1 MGALAASKTAKRTPA
16 GGRAATSMLVSF
28 CLRPGDEGRTNI
40 FSKKSSG
47 MSYSNDVPANE
58 QRPNFAAAFPRFA
71 KNPMAS
77 RRGRDGRS
85 RSGASGETRS
95 AREISAPSVRS
106 SLTRVAAGEARDLLR
121 SPAKTSVDLPIGC
134 LRTGRLATAPPG
146 TVSTESSTSGCSLLG
161 LDAPRILQVLAEERE
176 AQLMQQHG
184 QDETAKSTKT
194 YLEVGVAQRLG
205 SQAQLM
211 QQHGQDETAK
221 STKTYLE
228 VGVAQ
233 LRGAE
238 AKGVD
243 VPVEQMSRRARC
255 ASVARAR
262 ASVPDHDEAASVS
275 SQWSSARSEQG
286 CRGVKGRR
294 LNDTTSP
301 ERLQESQQVCS
312 CQMSSSAAPPLTQYS
327 LSLNLSL
334 SLLLSHS
341 LSL

>member
-1 MGALAASKTAKRTPA
+1 
-16 GGRAATSMLVSF
+16 
-28 CLRPGDEGRTNI
+28 
-40 FSKKSSG
+40 

-106 SLTRVAAGEARDLLR
+106 SLTRVAAGEARDLPR

-176 AQLMQQHG
+176 
-184 QDETAKSTKT
+184 
-194 YLEVGVAQRLG
+194 
-205 SQAQLM
+205 AQLM

>member
-194 YLEVGVAQRLG
+194 YLEVGVAQ
-205 SQAQLM
+205 
-211 QQHGQDETAK
+211 
-221 STKTYLE
+221 
-228 VGVAQ
+228 